1 MEKTT
6 KVEFRELANSVT
18 ASVDVEIVK
27 TAGTLDELTL
37 KAEEEALKQAIE
49 LFDKAQKY
57 SALKT
62 MEKQRL

>member
-18 ASVDVEIVK
+18 ASVDVELKRSSPIE
-27 TAGTLDELTL
+27 ELI
-37 KAEEEALKQAIE
+37 KSSEDEALNQAIA

-57 SALKT
+57 ATLKT
-62 MEKQRL
+62 MEKNKR